1 MKRLVFLLCIYA
13 VLLYTI
19 PAKAANK
26 AKAAETPVSNTEIV
40 KEAIEL
46 KKLNMDTP
54 DVIDQLY
61 HTYQGKRPSFGDVK
75 LTSDETKELLGAGYD
90 TEFVRKMKGVPD
102 YVKLGVSAIYLK
114 EANDVI
120 GAVTVRFLLYPRPFF
135 NNLDFHKTP
144 RNFWRRFDLIV
155 GATSKSGKAGENKDQ
170 KRMFYLAGLSWQ
182 IVRGAYFNYGL
193 AFTTEGTFKEDKQE
207 FLGLT
212 LDESILKHIGWIDK

>member
-1 MKRLVFLLCIYA
+1 MKKIVFLLCIFA
-13 VLLYTI
+13 VLFYTI
-19 PAKAANK
+19 PASADSTVDNS
-26 AKAAETPVSNTEIV
+26 VIV

-46 KKLNMDTP
+46 KKLNIDTP

-61 HTYQGKRPSFGDVK
+61 HTYRNKETPFGQVD

-90 TEFVRKMKGVPD
+90 SEFVRKMKGVPD
-102 YVKLGVSAIYLK
+102 YVKLGVSAVYLK

-135 NNLDFHKTP
+135 NNLDFYKTP

-155 GATSKSGKAGENKDQ
+155 GMTSKSNKAGENKDQ
-170 KRMFYLAGLSWQ
+170 ERAFYLAGLSWQ
-182 IVRGAYFNYGL
+182 IVRGAYINYGL

-207 FLGLT
+207 FVGLT